1 MGRLNPSR
9 ETTFSGA
16 NGCREKFIFPIQLTM
31 SRIGNLTR
39 SIHTLL
45 YVMTINTT
53 AKEVVISVVLA
64 LLPLCNYQ
72 NAFPLLNRT
81 LCPKRTL

>member
-16 NGCREKFIFPIQLTM
+16 NGYREIFIFPIQLTM

-45 YVMTINTT
+45 YVMTIHTT
-53 AKEVVISVVLA
+53 AKAVVTTVL
-64 LLPLCNYQ
+64 LLPLYNYCTKMYSR
-72 NAFPLLNRT
+72 F
-81 LCPKRTL
+81 